1 MEDAQLIERL
11 GKICL
16 QAMLSF
22 SKEEFE
28 RFAQEA
34 KKILELFN
42 EIEQLKLEE
51 EKSLFL
57 HERQAKLREDEEKK
71 FEWDP
76 FENANKEL
84 LKQNKFIGPKIV

>member
-1 MEDAQLIERL
+1 MQDAQLREKL
-11 GKICL
+11 EKICS

-28 RFAQEA
+28 RFVVEA

-42 EIEQLKLEE
+42 EIEQLNLEE

-71 FEWDP
+71 FEWNP

-84 LKQNKFIGPKIV
+84 VKENKFVGPKIV

>member
-1 MEDAQLIERL
+1 MEDAQLRERL
-11 GKICL
+11 EKICS

-28 RFAQEA
+28 RFVQEA
-34 KKILELFN
+34 KKILELFD

-71 FEWDP
+71 FEWNP

>member
-1 MEDAQLIERL
+1 MEDVQLRERL
-11 GKICL
+11 KKICS
-16 QAMLSF
+16 QVMLSF

-28 RFAQEA
+28 RFVEEA
-34 KKILELFN
+34 KKILELFD
-42 EIEQLKLEE
+42 EIEQLNLEE

-71 FEWDP
+71 FEWNP

-84 LKQNKFIGPKIV
+84 VKENKFVGPKIV